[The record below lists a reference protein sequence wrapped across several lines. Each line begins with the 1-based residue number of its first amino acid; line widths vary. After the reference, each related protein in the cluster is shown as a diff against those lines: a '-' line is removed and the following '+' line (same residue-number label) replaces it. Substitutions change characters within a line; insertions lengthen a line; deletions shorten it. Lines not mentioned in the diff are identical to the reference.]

1 MFDQLLQPILKKVH
15 PATIEEVRS
24 SKQKELRIIDTM
36 EPLLNQ
42 HRLVFDK
49 TMVKKDIEG
58 ALTDAQKLPY
68 SLIYQMTHITR
79 QRGCLRHDDRLDAL
93 SIGLQQLVET
103 VGVDEDDMVKDYR
116 EEQLDATLDKWMD
129 DMESWIPG
137 AAGSR

>member
-1 MFDQLLQPILKKVH
+1 
-15 PATIEEVRS
+15 
-24 SKQKELRIIDTM
+24 
-36 EPLLNQ
+36 
-42 HRLVFDK
+42 
-49 TMVKKDIEG
+49 
-58 ALTDAQKLPY
+58 
-68 SLIYQMTHITR
+68 MTHITR